1 MKHVVIIGNGIAGVT
16 AARHIRKGSD
26 CRITIISEETPH
38 FFSRTALMY
47 VYMGHM
53 KFEHIKPYSD
63 DFWAK
68 NSIDLLH
75 QRVDEVTFSQSH
87 LVLSD
92 GSTLAY
98 DELVLATGSKYNLF
112 NWPGQDLKGVQGLYS
127 YADLEL
133 LEKNTHAYNAP
144 RRDRRVSRAVIVGGG
159 LVGIELAEMLR
170 SREIEVVML
179 VREGHYW
186 GDVLPAEEAAMIQRH
201 MSLHGVEVMV
211 NTELKQI
218 IADDDGRVKSIETN
232 RGEKILCELV
242 GLTAGVQ
249 PNVAILK
256 NTELEIDRGILVNEH
271 LQTNIPHV
279 YAVGD
284 CAQLRNP
291 RPGRKAVEP
300 VWYVGRMMG
309 EVVAENICGKPS
321 PYLPGPWFNSAKF
334 FEIEYQ
340 IYGEVPVVLNP
351 ELDSFYWENK
361 NINRALRFVFD
372 RNSRQLIGVNSL
384 GIRLR
389 HAMLDLWLSER
400 QTIEFVMEHLRLA
413 DFETEFYKRHWKE
426 VVAAFNK
433 QFGTNVKLAPFR
445 WKTIFSNFKT
455 PAQ

>member
-1 MKHVVIIGNGIAGVT
+1 M
-16 AARHIRKGSD
+16 SD
-26 CRITIISEETPH
+26 CRITIVSEETPH

-63 DFWAK
+63 DFWEK
-68 NSIDLLH
+68 NGIELIH
-75 QRVDEVTFSQSH
+75 QRVEEIDFSQQK
-87 LVLSD
+87 LN
-92 GSTLAY
+92 LAGGAPLNY
-98 DELVLATGSKYNLF
+98 DDLVLATGSKYNLF

-144 RRDRRVSRAVIVGGG
+144 RRDRRVSRAVLVGGG

-179 VREGHYW
+179 VREDHYW
-186 GDVLPAEEAAMIQRH
+186 GDVLPAEEAGMIQNH
-201 MSLHGVEVMV
+201 MNTHGVEVRV

-218 IADDDGRVKSIETN
+218 LSDDDGRVEAIETTQ
-232 RGEKILCELV
+232 GEKILCEFV
-242 GLTAGVQ
+242 GLTAGVH
-249 PNVAILK
+249 PNVAFLK
-256 NTELEIDRGILVNEH
+256 NTELEIDRGILVDEH
-271 LQTNIPHV
+271 LQTNIPQV

-291 RPGRKAVEP
+291 RPGRKAIEP

-309 EVVAENICGKPS
+309 EVVAENICGKS
-321 PYLPGPWFNSAKF
+321 LPYLPGPWFNSAKF

-340 IYGEVPVVLNP
+340 IYGEVPVVLSP
-351 ELDSFYWENK
+351 ELDSFYWENP
-361 NINRALRFVFD
+361 NTSRALRFVFD

-389 HAMLDLWLSER
+389 HAMLDKWLREKK
-400 QTIEFVMEHLRLA
+400 TVEFVMEHLRTA

-426 VVAAFNK
+426 VLAAFN
-433 QFGTNVKLAPFR
+433 QQYGTHVKLAPFR
-445 WKTIFSNFKT
+445 WKTIFSNLKT